1 MTEARPTTAK
11 RHTAFAAIMAGLVLV
26 FLALGTWQVQRLFWK
41 LDLIA
46 RVDARIHAEPVP
58 APPPSTSIS
67 TANDEYKRVT
77 ATGRLLNDKEVFVQ
91 AVTELGPGF
100 WVVTPLQTAD
110 QGIILIN
117 RGFVPK
123 EKRDPA
129 ARRQAQYET
138 PVTVT
143 GLLRMSEPKGGFL
156 RANDPSNDRWYSRDV
171 EAIAKARSLTN
182 VTPYFIDS
190 DTTPNPGGFPVGGL
204 TIVKFRNSHLVYA
217 LTWYSLAAMSAGA
230 VYFLSRRRKVTEN

>member
-1 MTEARPTTAK
+1 MNEARPTTAK

-46 RVDARIHAEPVP
+46 RVDARVHAEPVP
-58 APPPSTSIS
+58 APPPSTSVS
-67 TANDEYKRVT
+67 AANDEYKRVT
-77 ATGRLLNDKEVFVQ
+77 TTGRLLNDKEALVQ

-110 QGIILIN
+110 QGTILIN

-129 ARRQAQYET
+129 ARGQAQYET

-143 GLLRMSEPKGGFL
+143 GLLRLSEPKGGFL
-156 RANDPSNDRWYSRDV
+156 RANDPSADRWYSRDV
-171 EAIAKARSLTN
+171 EAIAKARGLTN
-182 VTPYFIDS
+182 VAPYFIDA
-190 DTTPNPGGFPVGGL
+190 DATPNPGGFPVGGL

-230 VYFLSRRRKVTEN
+230 VYFLLRRRKMPA